1 MWFLDLFIFFL
12 IYFWSS
18 EGGKYVYNVVGKNKK
33 NFLINWN
40 KIKKI
45 WYVNV

>member
-33 NFLINWN
+33 FFLINWN